1 MGKTF
6 AQKVLERAAG
16 RPVKPGEIVFAE
28 PDLIMSHDNTA
39 AIIDKFRTILPEGK
53 VRYPERLAVVLDH
66 VVPAATCKNAADH
79 AKIREFVEEQGIEN
93 FYDAGTGICHQVVPE
108 MGLARPGTIIVGSD
122 SHTCTYGAFNCFAA
136 GIDRTETAG
145 LWVTG
150 RTWFVVPETISI
162 ELSGFFEDRVSAK
175 DLVLTIIGDLGAA
188 GANYKAV
195 EFHGHS
201 VSTLRI
207 FERMTIANMGVEM
220 GAKLTVFPPDR
231 NVMGYVR
238 DRGVDSKR
246 SAWSDSDAEFYTVHE
261 YDLSR
266 IVPVVAR
273 PHSVDNVVP
282 VEELEPT
289 RIDQIFL
296 GTCTNGRLEDL
307 VTAAEMLEGG
317 RIDPSVRMV
326 VAPASR
332 EVYLAALKQGA
343 LQILLEAGAMVLP
356 PGCGPCLGAHQG
368 VLAPGER
375 CLSTANRNFRGRMG
389 EPESEIFLA
398 SPETAAASA
407 LTGYI
412 TDPREVM

>member
-16 RPVKPGEIVFAE
+16 RLVKPGEIVFAE

-39 AIIDKFRTILPEGK
+39 AIIDKFRTILPEGN

-108 MGLARPGTIIVGSD
+108 MGLTLPGTIIVGSD

-162 ELSGFFEDRVSAK
+162 ELSGFFGERVSAK
-175 DLVLTIIGDLGAA
+175 DLILTIIGDLGAA

-201 VSTLRI
+201 VSTLRL

-307 VTAAEMLEGG
+307 GTAAEMLEGG

>member
-6 AQKVLERAAG
+6 AQKVLEDAAG
-16 RPVKPGEIVFAE
+16 RPVQPGEIVFAE
-28 PDLIMSHDNTA
+28 PDLVMSHDNTA
-39 AIIDKFRTILPEGK
+39 AIIDKFQKILPDGK
-53 VRYPERLAVVLDH
+53 VRYPDRLAVVLDH
-66 VVPAATCKNAADH
+66 VVPAATSRNASAH
-79 AKIREFVEEQGIEN
+79 AKIRRFVREKGMES
-93 FYDAGTGICHQVVPE
+93 FFDAGTGICHQVIPE
-108 MGLARPGTIIVGSD
+108 MGLAQPGSIVVGSD

-136 GIDRTETAG
+136 GIDRTEAAG

-162 ELSGFFEDRVSAK
+162 ELSGVFEDRVSAK
-175 DLVLTIIGDLGAA
+175 DLILTIIGDLGAA

-220 GAKLTVFPPDR
+220 GAKITVFPADR
-231 NVMGYVR
+231 QVVEFLR
-238 DRGVDSKR
+238 HRGADTDR
-246 SAWSDSDAEFYTVHE
+246 SAWSDSDAKFYTIHE
-261 YDLSR
+261 YDLSKV
-266 IVPVVAR
+266 VPVVAK
-273 PHSVDNVVP
+273 PHAVDNVVP

-289 RIDQIFL
+289 RIDQILL
-296 GTCTNGRLEDL
+296 GTCTNGRLKDL
-307 VTAAEMLEGG
+307 QAAAEILKGG
-317 RIDPSVRMV
+317 RVDPSVRMI

-332 EVYLAALKQGA
+332 EVYLAAIEQGA
-343 LQILLEAGAMVLP
+343 LQALVEAGAMVLP

-375 CLSTANRNFRGRMG
+375 CLSTANRNFKGRMG

-407 LTGYI
+407 LTGYV